1 MNYYQMNSHYFQ
13 VLANGNTNDT
23 AAASITALSGKNRI
37 VLISA
42 ALVCAIALDMDM
54 DNKLL
59 SSTHFVCR
67 TMLQLNISFGAKY
80 SHH

>member
-1 MNYYQMNSHYFQ
+1 MNYDQMNSHYFQ
-13 VLANGNTNDT
+13 VLANGNTNDI

-37 VLISA
+37 VLIST
-42 ALVCAIALDMDM
+42 ALICVKALDMDM

-59 SSTHFVCR
+59 SSTRFVCR
-67 TMLQLNISFGAKY
+67 TMLQLNISFDVKY